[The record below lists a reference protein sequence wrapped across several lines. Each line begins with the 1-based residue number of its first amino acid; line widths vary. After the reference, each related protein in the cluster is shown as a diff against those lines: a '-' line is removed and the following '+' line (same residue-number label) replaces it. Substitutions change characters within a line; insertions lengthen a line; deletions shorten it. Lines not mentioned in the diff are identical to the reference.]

1 MKGIYYK
8 IVWRMHMFNKS
19 MVLLVV
25 FMGSRIHGQEQVLS
39 NYIEEGLKNNLA
51 LKQKEF
57 SYRRSMAALS
67 EARGMFLP
75 AVSIE
80 ARYSRA
86 GGGRIIDLPIGDLMN
101 PVYQTLNSLLQL
113 FGQSSPFPADLPNQR
128 IPFLRER
135 EQETKLRVIQPVFQP
150 AIYYNYK
157 IRRALADIESLSRT
171 VYGRQLVAD
180 IQTAYYNVLKT
191 GRVVALLNETRTLLT
206 EHVRVTESLLKND
219 KVTLVD
225 VYRAKAE
232 LYSLE
237 QQQAE
242 AEKNRTLAASYFN
255 FLLNRPLDAFID
267 QSAKSTPVAD
277 APWTADEAESLA
289 VANREELKQLDRA
302 VGLMA
307 SKAALS
313 HTSFLPGVTAVL
325 DWGYWGENYRFTEKD
340 DYWMAS
346 VVASWNLFNGFQD
359 RSKIDQAKLEQK
371 ERRSELEAVCSRI
384 RMQAREAWENLRVAG
399 KSLPAA
405 GERLLAA
412 RKSFDLI
419 DRKYRE
425 GMSPQIELLNARNT
439 LTQAELNAAVC
450 DYDLRIRSAELE
462 KAAAVR
468 PLKLGTN

>member
-1 MKGIYYK
+1 MFRKSTIL
-8 IVWRMHMFNKS
+8 IVLCCS
-19 MVLLVV
+19 C
-25 FMGSRIHGQEQVLS
+25 RIHGQQPILS
-39 NYIEEGLKNNLA
+39 AYIEEGLKNNLA

-57 SYRRSMAALS
+57 SCRRSLSALS

-75 AVSIE
+75 ALSIE

-101 PVYQTLNSLLQL
+101 PVYKTLNSLMTL
-113 FGQSSPFPADLPNQR
+113 FGQPAPFPTDLPNEH

-135 EQETKLRVIQPVFQP
+135 EQETKLRVVQPLFQP

-157 IRRALADIESLSRT
+157 IHKALADIESLSKT

-180 IQTAYYNVLKT
+180 IQTSYFNFLKAV
-191 GRVVALLNETRTLLT
+191 RVSGLLKETRSLLA

-219 KVTLVD
+219 KATLAD

-232 LYSLE
+232 LFDLE

-242 AEKNRTLAASYFN
+242 AEKNQVLAASYFN

-267 QSAKSTPVAD
+267 QTDPTPPAAGVS
-277 APWTADEAESLA
+277 WTADEAESLA
-289 VANREELKQLDRA
+289 VANREEIKQLDRA
-302 VGLMA
+302 VELMGNQTA
-307 SKAALS
+307 ISRS
-313 HTSFLPGVTAVL
+313 SFLPGVTAVL
-325 DWGYWGENYRFTEKD
+325 DWGYWGEIYRFTEKD
-340 DYWMAS
+340 DYWTAS

-359 RSKIDQAKLEQK
+359 KSKIDQSKF
-371 ERRSELEAVCSRI
+371 ERMERGTELEAVRSQV
-384 RMQAREAWENLRVAG
+384 RMQARDAWENLRIAG
-399 KSLPAA
+399 KSLTAA

-439 LTQAELNAAVC
+439 LTQAELNAAAC
-450 DYDLRIRSAELE
+450 AYDLRVRMAELE
-462 KAAAVR
+462 KVTAAR
-468 PLKLGTN
+468 PLKLEADQR

>member
-1 MKGIYYK
+1 
-8 IVWRMHMFNKS
+8 MFRKS
-19 MVLLVV
+19 MVLFVII
-25 FMGSRIHGQEQVLS
+25 MSSRIHGQEPMLS

-51 LKQKEF
+51 LRQKEF
-57 SYRRSMAALS
+57 SCRRSMAALN

-101 PVYQTLNSLLQL
+101 PVYQTLNSLLQM
-113 FGQSSPFPADLPNQR
+113 FGQSPPFPADLPNQR

-191 GRVVALLNETRTLLT
+191 GRVVALLNETRTMLA
-206 EHVRVTESLLKND
+206 EHVRVTESLFKND
-219 KVTLVD
+219 KVNLAD

-232 LYSLE
+232 LYGLE

-242 AEKNRTLAASYFN
+242 AEKNQVLAASYFN
-255 FLLNRPLDAFID
+255 FLLNRPLDSVID
-267 QSAKSTPVAD
+267 KQDQTPPVAGI
-277 APWTADEAESLA
+277 PWTADEAESLA

-302 VGLMA
+302 VNLMA
-307 SKAALS
+307 SKTALS
-313 HTSFLPGVTAVL
+313 RTSFLPGVTAVL

-359 RSKIDQAKLEQK
+359 KSKIDQAKFEQK
-371 ERRSELEAVCSRI
+371 ERRTEFEAVCSQI
-384 RMQAREAWENLRVAG
+384 RMQAREAWENLRIEG
-399 KSLPAA
+399 KSLTAA
-405 GERLLAA
+405 DERLLAA

-439 LTQAELNAAVC
+439 LTQAELNATVC
-450 DYDLRIRSAELE
+450 EYDRIIRAAELE
-462 KAAAVR
+462 KVTAVR
-468 PLKLGTN
+468 PLKLGADAE